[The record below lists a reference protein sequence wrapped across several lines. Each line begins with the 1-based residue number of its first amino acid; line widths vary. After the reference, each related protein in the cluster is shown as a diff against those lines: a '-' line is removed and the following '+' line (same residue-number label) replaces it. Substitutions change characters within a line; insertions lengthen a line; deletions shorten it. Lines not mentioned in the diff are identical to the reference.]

1 MRRHDNATS
10 GIAYGGTKSMGR
22 TQLDQITHAIHDV
35 VDRGLLKVVFQP
47 IVDLGSGT
55 IFGYEALARSLSP
68 EIKRTTDL
76 FRAAVEAGRI
86 GDLGRLLRDMAV
98 RGCPDANLFFNIVP
112 NEFEYP
118 WLVRPDDAIF
128 RHKRAVYLEITES
141 VPISHFEQCQ
151 SMLSEV
157 RKKGVL
163 LAIDDLGA
171 GFSNLKYIADLTP
184 DIVKLDR
191 DLIAGVEPGTRS
203 AKLLTSIVDLCKGMG
218 AKLVAE
224 GVETKEEFDTV
235 TSAGADFCQGFYLA
249 RPSDQPAIAV
259 RRF

>member
-1 MRRHDNATS
+1 
-10 GIAYGGTKSMGR
+10 MG
-22 TQLDQITHAIHDV
+22 QDHMEQITRAIHDV
-35 VDRGLLKVVFQP
+35 VDKGLLKVVFQP

-68 EIKRTTDL
+68 EIEATTDL

-86 GDLGRLLRDMAV
+86 GDLGRLLRKMAV
-98 RGCPDANLFFNIVP
+98 AGCPDAKLFFNIVP

-118 WLVRPDDAIF
+118 LLVRPDDPIF
-128 RHKRAVYLEITES
+128 RHKQAVYLEITES
-141 VPISHFEQCQ
+141 VPISHFEQCH
-151 SMLSEV
+151 SMLKEV
-157 RKKGVL
+157 RRKGAL

-171 GFSNLKYIADLTP
+171 GFSNLKYISDLAP
-184 DIVKLDR
+184 DIVKIDR
-191 DLIAGVEPGTRS
+191 DLIAGVGPGTRG
-203 AKLLTSIVDLCKGMG
+203 ARLLGSIVDLCKNMG

-249 RPSDQPAIAV
+249 RPEDEPAQSV
-259 RRF
+259 RPF

>member
-1 MRRHDNATS
+1 MQTAH
-10 GIAYGGTKSMGR
+10 ME
-22 TQLDQITHAIHDV
+22 QITRAIHDV
-35 VDRGLLKVVFQP
+35 VDKGLLKVVFQP

-68 EIKRTTDL
+68 EIERTTDL

-86 GDLGRLLRDMAV
+86 GDLGRVLRGMAI
-98 RGCPDANLFFNIVP
+98 RGCPNANLFFNIVP

-118 WLVRPDDAIF
+118 LLVRPDDPIF

-157 RKKGVL
+157 RRKGAL

-171 GFSNLKYIADLTP
+171 GFSNLKYIADLAP
-184 DIVKLDR
+184 DIVKIDR
-191 DLIAGVEPGTRS
+191 DLIAGVEPGTRG
-203 AKLLTSIVDLCKGMG
+203 AQLLTSIVSLCKDMG

-224 GVETKEEFDTV
+224 GVETKEELDTV

-249 RPSDQPAIAV
+249 RPADEPAAAV
-259 RRF
+259 RRFP